1 MEIISWIFDGIGTQ
15 IVGIIIGLLLGGAG
29 GGVIGYRIGS
39 KNKIK
44 QKQKAGNNS
53 NQVQVGNVSVAFM
66 DDKKEKK

>member
-44 QKQKAGNNS
+44 S
-53 NQVQVGNVSVAFM
+53 NILYDNRTYFLKTS
-66 DDKKEKK
+66 